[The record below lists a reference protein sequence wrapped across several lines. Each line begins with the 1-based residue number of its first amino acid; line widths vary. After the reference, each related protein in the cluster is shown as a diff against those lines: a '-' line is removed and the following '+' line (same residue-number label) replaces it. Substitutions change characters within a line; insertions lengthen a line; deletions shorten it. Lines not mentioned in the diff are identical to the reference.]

1 MGTILLDV
9 DGVCA
14 DFTGMVRTFCAG
26 AGYEMPTPTE
36 WDFLKALPTDHH
48 ATDAGG
54 FKVNV
59 RQHVD
64 VFLQKAVA
72 WEKMR
77 AIDGAI
83 HAVEAFRRDS
93 HRVVFVTSPW
103 ESCREWANV
112 RRVWLRNHF
121 KADAVDVVVCKDK
134 SLVRGDV
141 FVDDKPENVG
151 AWGQVNAYRAFIWDA
166 PYNQGWAV
174 IPRLTGGWTQDNV
187 NRVLEA
193 AAR

>member
-9 DGVCA
+9 DGVLA
-14 DFTGMVRTFCAG
+14 DFTGMVRGLCSA
-26 AGYEMPTPTE
+26 AEYEMPEPTE
-36 WDFLKALPTDHH
+36 WDFLGKLPKEHRC
-48 ATDAGG
+48 GG
-54 FKVNV
+54 LPVNV
-59 RQHVD
+59 RRMID
-64 VFLQKAVA
+64 VALQKAVT
-72 WEKMR
+72 WEAMR
-77 AIDGAI
+77 AIDGSI
-83 HAVEAFRRDS
+83 YAVEAFRDAG

-151 AWGQVNAYRAFIWDA
+151 AWGQVNAYNAFIWDA
-166 PYNQGWAV
+166 PYNQGHQV
-174 IPRLTGGWTQDNV
+174 IPRLRGGWTQENI